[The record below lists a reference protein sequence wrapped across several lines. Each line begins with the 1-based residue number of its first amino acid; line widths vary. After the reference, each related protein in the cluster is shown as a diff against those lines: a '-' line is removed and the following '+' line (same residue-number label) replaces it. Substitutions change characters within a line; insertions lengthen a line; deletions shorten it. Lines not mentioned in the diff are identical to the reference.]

1 MNYYE
6 LLGVTKDCSQAEL
19 RAAYRKLARHLHPD
33 VNPAPDATQR
43 MAEVNAAYSVL
54 KDPIKRFEYDQEL
67 EFQKYQRVEFDQR
80 KASAHEMPLEPIV
93 CERCGA
99 MNETLSV
106 VGFDYVVS
114 ILVLSWRGRKG
125 GIYCD
130 KCRTKLSLLYT
141 LEVLFFGWWGVPF
154 GALWSIAA
162 IFRNVRGGVRP
173 PQPNAQ
179 LQAYLAGF
187 FASIGQFGLA
197 FASAKRSYQLS
208 PTKEVRDFMNSLEA
222 LGGERAQPPRSTF
235 WRHSYVL
242 NIAVVASIIIGIS
255 TLVSTSNPP
264 SPSSASSNLP
274 SEASPLRNLQS
285 ESSPA
290 ANLQNGPSPPTN
302 VQSEPSPPMFRYSTQ
317 HQYDN
322 REVLGREIEALKL
335 EAHDLEDDIASLS
348 SELQSSDTEMAD
360 IKNKIDSIESRYM
373 VGLQVNKR
381 HYDELREEYNA
392 RVPVYNMKVKKSQ
405 NLWDEYDSL
414 VHEINDKVAEYN
426 QGY

>member
-6 LLGVTKDCSQAEL
+6 ILGVSKDCSQAEL
-19 RAAYRKLARHLHPD
+19 RAAYRERARELHPD
-33 VNPAPDATQR
+33 VNRAPDATER

-54 KDPIKRFEYDQEL
+54 KAPAKRFEYDQQL
-67 EFQKYQRVEFDQR
+67 EFQKYETPDVDQ
-80 KASAHEMPLEPIV
+80 HEDRPRETALEPIV

-114 ILVLSWRGRKG
+114 VLILSWRGRNG
-125 GIYCD
+125 GVYCD

-187 FASIGQFGLA
+187 FVSIGQFGLA
-197 FASAKRSYQLS
+197 FACAKRSYQLS

-222 LGGERAQPPRSTF
+222 LGGERAQPPCSTF

-255 TLVSTSNPP
+255 MLLSTSNPQSKP
-264 SPSSASSNLP
+264 SAPSNFT

-285 ESSPA
+285 ESSPP
-290 ANLQNGPSPPTN
+290 ANLQNGPSLPRN
-302 VQSEPSPPMFRYSTQ
+302 LENEPSPPIFRYGAQ
-317 HQYDN
+317 REYD
-322 REVLGREIEALKL
+322 RELLGREIEALKL

-360 IKNKIDSIESRYM
+360 IKNEIDSIESRYM
-373 VGLQVNKR
+373 VGLEMNKR

-405 NLWDEYDSL
+405 NLWEQYDSL
-414 VHEINDKVAEYN
+414 VDEINDKVAEYN